1 MASNTNDY
9 IAQAKILSG
18 EHRER
23 VLSRM
28 SGKLPKRLAK
38 DKLTEDEALAIQLEF
53 EDEQLQE
60 WKDKVATIRAKDK
73 KR

>member
-18 EHRER
+18 EQRER

-38 DKLTEDEALAIQLEF
+38 DK
-53 EDEQLQE
+53 
-60 WKDKVATIRAKDK
+60 K
-73 KR
+73 K

>member
-1 MASNTNDY
+1 
-9 IAQAKILSG
+9 
-18 EHRER
+18 
-23 VLSRM
+23 M

-38 DKLTEDEALAIQLEF
+38 DKLTEDEAIVIQLEF

-73 KR
+73 KK